1 MTTAAVEAAY
11 RHCRDV
17 TRASATSFA
26 HGMRLL
32 PAPRRAAMHAIFAF
46 ARRVDDVADGPL
58 SRREQERELGRL
70 RAQVAALER
79 PPEGD
84 PVLVALADV
93 DRRFG
98 LPRDALAELV
108 EGAAM
113 DVAGAEYET
122 FADLL
127 VYCRRVGGTIG
138 RLSLAV
144 FGAVEDGPHAMG
156 LADDLGVA
164 FQLTNIL
171 RDVREDLAR
180 GRLYLPREDLAAH
193 GCRVEGGRL
202 GGDVARLVRF
212 EAERAGQWYERGLA
226 LLPLLD
232 RPSAACVGAMAGI
245 YRRLL
250 RRIERDPEA
259 VLAGRLTLPGWEK
272 GWVAARSL
280 VGAGA

>member
-1 MTTAAVEAAY
+1 VSAAVESAY

-17 TRASATSFA
+17 TRASATSFY

-32 PAPRRAAMHAIFAF
+32 PAPRRSAMYAVYAF
-46 ARRVDDVADGPL
+46 ARRVDDVADEPL
-58 SRREQERELGRL
+58 SRAQQEEALERL
-70 RAQVAALER
+70 RGDVAALDD
-79 PPEGD
+79 PPPGD
-84 PVLVALADV
+84 PVLVALGDAA
-93 DRRFG
+93 RRYP
-98 LPRDALAELV
+98 LPRAALADLV

-113 DVAGAEYET
+113 DVAGTRYQAFE
-122 FADLL
+122 DLV

-138 RLSLAV
+138 RLSLGV
-144 FGAVEDGPHAMG
+144 FGASDKGERAMS

-171 RDVREDLAR
+171 RDVREDLEL

-193 GCRVEGGRL
+193 GCAVD
-202 GGDVARLVRF
+202 GDAIAGDFAALARF
-212 EAERAGQWYERGLA
+212 EAARAEEWYDRGLG

-232 RPSAACVGAMAGI
+232 RPSAACVATMAGI

-250 RRIERDPEA
+250 RRIERDPDV
-259 VLAGRLTLPGWEK
+259 VLARRLSLPGWEK